1 MKTNNRPGHTAA
13 RALRIAF
20 GAALLGLLATAGA
33 RAQTEPEAPVV
44 PEKLYNGYQ
53 FSVFGGG
60 NLVYIN
66 GQYNG
71 LCPCEFVGDV
81 TSFNEFYGASVNIPI
96 FNDASIY
103 LRFGRNHTSTDWF
116 TGRTDSLRSI
126 AATGLVGS
134 DLTFDY
140 DLLHFD
146 LLLRL
151 FGNIDGERVY
161 LGPSFGF
168 VQRKH
173 IRVIDSELATGK
185 RYLIE
190 DAELAV
196 DHDLRVSF
204 VIGAEYAFIP
214 FKNVYVI
221 PAIEV
226 DYAFDKILQPRGE
239 RPNFSMRPTFY
250 KFYVTL
256 AYQLF

>member
-1 MKTNNRPGHTAA
+1 MAA
-13 RALRIAF
+13 RALNIML
-20 GAALLGLLATAGA
+20 GAVLFALLATAGA

-44 PEKLYNGYQ
+44 PEKLYNGFQ

-60 NLVYIN
+60 NLLYIN
-66 GQYNG
+66 GEYNG
-71 LCPCEFVGDV
+71 LCPCEFVGDE
-81 TSFNEFYGASVNIPI
+81 TSFNEFYGASINIPV
-96 FNDASIY
+96 FDDASIY
-103 LRFGRNHTSTDWF
+103 LRLGRNHTSTDWF
-116 TGRTDSLRSI
+116 TGRIDSLRSI
-126 AATGLVGS
+126 AAAGLVGS

-151 FGNIDGERVY
+151 FGRIDGERVY

-173 IRVIDSELATGK
+173 VRVIDTELRTGK

-190 DAELAV
+190 DVPLAV

-214 FKNVYVI
+214 FRNVYVI
-221 PAIEV
+221 PAFEV
-226 DYAFDKILQPRGE
+226 DYAFDKILQPRSE
-239 RPNFSMRPTFY
+239 RPNFSFRPTFY